1 MTVGERMTGI
11 KIGDLVRDRSRANRM
26 GIVIRFDPFGLMWH
40 ILYSDGEVMCSNG
53 GFLEVVCR

>member
-1 MTVGERMTGI
+1 MRIE
-11 KIGDLVRDRSRANRM
+11 IGDLVRDRSRANRV

-53 GFLEVVCR
+53 GFLEVV